1 MITITRF
8 ALRHRRL
15 VALAWLAV
23 LVAGIVSTG
32 PATRR

>member
-15 VALAWLAV
+15 VALVWLAV
-23 LVAGIVSTG
+23 LVWRK
-32 PATRR
+32 PQK